1 MTCIVAITDGKRI
14 VMGGDSAASTTDNPE
29 IYSFSISKV
38 FAKGEYLVGICG
50 SYRAG
55 QIARWKMEWPEPP
68 APGADLEEF
77 MVREVVEAI
86 HRSLVDAHFAG
97 PTEGSRA
104 AQFMIGLRGHL
115 FTTAGDFTVG
125 SQNISWQAIGS
136 GRHHAYGALHA
147 LADFDLD
154 LEDKVRRALGAAQS
168 HISNVR
174 EPFHLLSTG

>member
-1 MTCIVAITDGKRI
+1 MTCIVAISDGKRI
-14 VMGGDSAASTTDNPE
+14 VMGADSAASTPDNPE

-38 FAKGEYLVGICG
+38 FAKGEYLIGICG

-55 QIARWKMEWPEPP
+55 QIARFEMDWPEPP
-68 APGADLEEF
+68 EPGADFEEF
-77 MVREVVEAI
+77 MVRHVVKAI
-86 HRSLVDAHFAG
+86 QRNLVDAGFAG
-97 PTEGSRA
+97 PTEGTRA
-104 AQFMIGLRGHL
+104 AQFVIGLRGQI

-125 SQNISWQAIGS
+125 SQNVPWQAIGS

-168 HISNVR
+168 HTSNVR
-174 EPFHLLSTG
+174 EPFRILSVG